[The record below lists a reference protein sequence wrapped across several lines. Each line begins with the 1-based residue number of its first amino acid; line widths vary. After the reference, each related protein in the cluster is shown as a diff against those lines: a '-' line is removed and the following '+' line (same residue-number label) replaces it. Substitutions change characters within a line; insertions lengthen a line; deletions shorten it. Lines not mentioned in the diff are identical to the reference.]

1 MNLDRLIAFY
11 QELTQESVRRF
22 PEFYGADAYFK
33 DPFNEVHGVEAI
45 QRIFTHMFRQVD
57 TPRFVVTERVAD
69 ANGVM
74 LAWELHYRVRLW
86 GQGETQLIRGVS
98 HLKFG
103 ADGKVNYHR
112 DYWDAAEELYMKL
125 PAIGSLMRGLRKIL
139 AARNTDVLSCQR
151 ISGQVERRE
160 A

>member
-1 MNLDRLIAFY
+1 MDATPDLDRLIAFY
-11 QELTQESVRRF
+11 HDLTPESIARF

-33 DPFNEVHGVEAI
+33 DPFNEVRGVEAI
-45 QRIFTHMFRQVD
+45 QRIFRHMFQQVE

-74 LAWELHYRVRLW
+74 LVWEFCYRVRLW
-86 GQGETQLIRGVS
+86 GRGETQVMRGVS
-98 HLKFG
+98 HLRFA

-125 PAIGSLMRGLRKIL
+125 PAIGSLMRGLRKML
-139 AARNTDVLSCQR
+139 AA
-151 ISGQVERRE
+151 
-160 A
+160 